1 MGIAASHLIIA
12 DRFLSRPPGWFP
24 PQLRQYSSRCLL

>member
-12 DRFLSRPPGWFP
+12 DRFLSRTPGWFP